1 MKNSYGLKNKKEDL
15 SPVTRH
21 LRSEKGMALVITLM
35 ILVIITAVVVEFSY
49 GVYTTTA
56 SLHNWKDSQRLS
68 FVAGSGITLAVKT
81 ISDTQGLYSYT
92 YPDRIELPVENVL
105 EGFKG
110 SLLIRSEDEN
120 SKFNLNSL
128 GAPIR
133 TTNNTAYDSFRR
145 LLKSQGIDEAVS
157 EWIADWID
165 KDNLPRMRDSE
176 SGSKNAYMESVDE
189 LLLIKGIDEKTY
201 EKLSPYVTVYGL
213 GSTDSELVNINT
225 ASIPVIMSLDERIT
239 KELAERII
247 DYRSLSPFENS
258 SDLVKVAGFEGP
270 LGFSLMGRIVVKAS
284 NFRITSVAGEN
295 RIKRVI
301 ESVFEIRGGSNTAR
315 YWREY

>member
-1 MKNSYGLKNKKEDL
+1 MNKNTGFSL
-15 SPVTRH
+15 PVTPH

-81 ISDTQGLYSYT
+81 ISDTQDLYAYT

-110 SLLIRSEDEN
+110 SLLIRTEDEN

-128 GAPIR
+128 VAPNGI
-133 TTNNTAYDSFRR
+133 TNNRAYDSFRR
-145 LLKSQGIDEAVS
+145 LLKNQGLDDTIS
-157 EWIADWID
+157 EWVADWID

-201 EKLSPYVTVYGL
+201 EKLSPFVTVYGL
-213 GSTDSELVNINT
+213 GRTDSNLVNINT
-225 ASIPVIMSLDERIT
+225 APIPVIMSLDERIT
-239 KELAERII
+239 GELAERII
-247 DYRSLSPFENS
+247 DYRSLSPFEAA
-258 SDLVKVAGFEGP
+258 SDIVRVAGFEGS
-270 LGFSLMGRIVVKAS
+270 LGTSLMGRIVVKAS

-301 ESVFEIRGGSNTAR
+301 ESVFEIRNSSNITR